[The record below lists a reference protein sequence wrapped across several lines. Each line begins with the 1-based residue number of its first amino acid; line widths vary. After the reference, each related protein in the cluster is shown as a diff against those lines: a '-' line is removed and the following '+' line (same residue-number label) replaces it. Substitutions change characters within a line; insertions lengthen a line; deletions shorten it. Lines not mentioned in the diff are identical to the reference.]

1 MEILGKMKKT
11 IFIKMALLA
20 ISAACVFSQ
29 EALKSI
35 EEEYY
40 DFLSL
45 QGITNRPSLNY
56 RTLSDSVWLFNVE
69 ENELETA
76 EANETNEL
84 TDPAESSEAIN
95 TTEAIEII
103 AANAGETAATVEA
116 FETAESTDAQTDES
130 SEEGKNA
137 NQAAK
142 KKKKRAKNT
151 KSSSRPTLL
160 HPWQNLNLGKT
171 RALWQHKNPS
181 QNFYMRG
188 VKQGVFLKVYGP
200 EWFNSFNT
208 AAPYGQNDGALWQGK
223 GYNTSLTTG
232 VRLEGYGLE
241 MTLKPQVSFSQNMEF
256 DLVGPGV
263 YGNEYSYFW
272 KGNIDLPQRFGN
284 KPYWTFDW
292 GDTEIRYSWHT
303 LTIGF
308 GTQAIWLG
316 PAWLNPMLGSNNSA
330 TYPKFDIGLRR
341 QRIVIPKVN
350 WYLGDIEGRIWL
362 GQLSESN
369 YFDNDSSND
378 KRQIAGFSAAFS
390 PSFIPGFTIG
400 FNKICMSRWDKFS
413 LKYLNPFYSTNDQS
427 NPEDQKMSV
436 FFNWIFPK
444 VGFEVYGELGK
455 DDYSS
460 QKTSNPFH
468 TVIYTVGFK
477 QAISLLKK
485 YDIYFEL
492 IGEMN
497 NFEMSQ
503 DFQLQWKYMGYYS
516 HSGISQGYTQK
527 GQIIG
532 AGTGY
537 FGTSEFLGLKMY
549 WKRGSALFFYHRHSP
564 DSNYVYNK
572 AVDHSIPPDYDE
584 LQKYW
589 ARSKSY
595 RTIGGV
601 ADFFI
606 TKGFV
611 ASAEFDVIWVN
622 YPYYSKDNIGFMT
635 YRVCLGMKYEI

>member
-1 MEILGKMKKT
+1 MKK
-11 IFIKMALLA
+11 IVAALFFA
-20 ISAACVFSQ
+20 ISSACVFSQ

-45 QGITNRPSLNY
+45 MGIVERPSLNY
-56 RTLSDSVWLFNVE
+56 RTLSDSVWRIKQDE
-69 ENELETA
+69 
-76 EANETNEL
+76 
-84 TDPAESSEAIN
+84 D
-95 TTEAIEII
+95 
-103 AANAGETAATVEA
+103 GEQIQHVWQGNNLGRT
-116 FETAESTDAQTDES
+116 F
-130 SEEGKNA
+130 
-137 NQAAK
+137 
-142 KKKKRAKNT
+142 
-151 KSSSRPTLL
+151 TLL
-160 HPWQNLNLGKT
+160 NTESEKT
-171 RALWQHKNPS
+171 NWYLKGIK
-181 QNFYMRG
+181 RG
-188 VKQGVFLKVYGP
+188 IFLKAYGP

-223 GYNTSLTTG
+223 GYNTSLTAG

-241 MTLKPQVSFSQNMEF
+241 ITLKPQVSFSQNMEF
-256 DLVGPGV
+256 DLVGSGV

-413 LKYLNPFYSTNDQS
+413 LKYLNPFYSTNDQE

-436 FFNWIFPK
+436 FFNWVFPK
-444 VGFEVYGELGK
+444 IGFEVYGELGK
-455 DDYSS
+455 DDYSAS
-460 QKTSNPFH
+460 STSNPFH
-468 TVIYTVGFK
+468 TAIYTVGFK
-477 QAISLLKK
+477 QRIPFFEK
-485 YDIYFEL
+485 YNIYFEL
-492 IGEMN
+492 LGEIN
-497 NFEMSQ
+497 NFEMSH
-503 DFQLQWKYMGYYS
+503 DYLVEGSVYMGFYA
-516 HSGISQGYTQK
+516 HGGISQGYTHK

-532 AGTGY
+532 AGSGY
-537 FGTSEFLGLKMY
+537 FGRNEFLGLRMY
-549 WKRGSALFFYHRHSP
+549 WKRGSAMIFYHRNSP
-564 DSNYVYNK
+564 DNNYVYNQLTVQRNEQNKDYSELK
-572 AVDHSIPPDYDE
+572 AMGG
-584 LQKYW
+584 
-589 ARSKSY
+589 RN
-595 RTIGGV
+595 RTYKTFGIM

-606 TKGFV
+606 TRSFV
-611 ASAEFDVIWVN
+611 ANVEFNSIWVN
-622 YPYYSKDNIGFMT
+622 YPYYNEDVGFMT
-635 YRVCLGMKYEI
+635 FRGRLGLKYNI